1 INSTTG
7 YSHNYRPRT
16 DIFPFN
22 GRKLPEQR
30 RTNSKPRTNNGY
42 EYSERRP
49 ASAPFAFPHR
59 IKWILAL
66 IGNMQHPTC
75 ICNNGSLAARDLID

>member
-1 INSTTG
+1 
-7 YSHNYRPRT
+7 
-16 DIFPFN
+16 
-22 GRKLPEQR
+22 